1 MQILGW
7 EESPNSLEK
16 EYRFESFEMAMVFMQ
31 QASVRISELNH
42 HPEWS
47 NVYNRIRVRLTTHDA
62 GNIVTEKDRELAK
75 ILDVTFKEVA
85 PTGIEPISN
94 V

>member
-47 NVYNRIRVRLTTHDA
+47 NVYNRVRVRLNTHDA
-62 GNIVTEKDRELAK
+62 GNAVTNKDRELAK
-75 ILDVTFKEVA
+75 VLDEVFEEVA

>member
-1 MQILGW
+1 MQVSGW
-7 EESPNSLEK
+7 KETAISLEK
-16 EYRFESFEMAMVFMQ
+16 EYLFSSFEMAMLFMQ
-31 QASVRISELNH
+31 QAAIRISEIDH

-47 NVYNRIRVRLTTHDA
+47 NVYNRVRVRLNTHDA
-62 GNIVTEKDRELAK
+62 GNAVTNKDRELAK
-75 ILDVTFKEVA
+75 VLDEVFEEVA